1 MNGGFSLCSR
11 SLCQHGLNLSIME
24 HFAMTTAIRFLKLK
38 LKRYRPA
45 AHLDDHLLRDLGVSR
60 IVSEFAAF

>member
-1 MNGGFSLCSR
+1 
-11 SLCQHGLNLSIME
+11 
-24 HFAMTTAIRFLKLK
+24 MTNAINFLKLR
-38 LKRYRPA
+38 LKRQRPA